1 MSDGMGAM
9 LRNKRVLIASLT
21 GTSVEFY
28 DFYIYAT
35 AASLVFGPLFFAA
48 APPSTQLLFS
58 YASLALAF
66 FARPLGAAVF
76 GHYGDRIGR
85 KSTLVASLMLMGG
98 STLAIAFLPTYQ
110 SIGWWAPLILCLL
123 RFGQGFGLGGEWGGA
138 ALLAVE
144 NAPPGWRGRF
154 GMFPQ
159 LGAPVGFIA
168 ANGMFL
174 LLGAMLTEE
183 QFISWGWRL
192 PFLASAILV
201 GLGLWIRLKLTET
214 PEFSAAM
221 AEAPPSHLPLADLLR
236 DHLRP
241 AIAGTFAVVACFA
254 IFYIATAFALGYG
267 TATLKIDREV
277 FLGVQLGA
285 ILFMAVGII
294 LSGWWSDIFTPR
306 GVLIAGCLGTVPM
319 GAIFGLAM
327 GSGSLL
333 AIFLILALALF
344 LMGLVYGPLGAFL
357 PALFPTQLRYT
368 GASFAFNLGG
378 IIGGALAPIVA
389 QQLVTLKLGS
399 FVGLY
404 MSVAAVI
411 SLAALWRPGGP
422 KVARERETG
431 VEQHDAAGAGSLL

>member
-1 MSDGMGAM
+1 MTGSGGA
-9 LRNKRVLIASLT
+9 LWRNKRVLAASLT
-21 GTSVEFY
+21 GTAVEFY

-35 AASLVFGPLFFAA
+35 AASLVFGPLFF
-48 APPSTQLLFS
+48 PSSSPSAQLLAA

-76 GHYGDRIGR
+76 GHYGDRLGR
-85 KSTLVASLMLMGG
+85 KSTLVFSLMLMGG
-98 STLAIAFLPTYQ
+98 STLAIAFLPTYAT
-110 SIGWWAPLILCLL
+110 IGWWAPLILCLL

-144 NAPPGWRGRF
+144 NAPPGWRARF

-168 ANGMFL
+168 ANGLFL
-174 LLGAMLTEE
+174 ILGAVLSEA
-183 QFISWGWRL
+183 QFVAWGWRL

-214 PEFSAAM
+214 PEFAAAQ
-221 AEAPPSHLPLADLLR
+221 AEAPPPKLPLADLLR
-236 DHLRP
+236 GHLR
-241 AIAGTFAVVACFA
+241 AALAGTFAVVACFA

-267 TATLKIDREV
+267 TAILKIDREV
-277 FLGVQLGA
+277 FLGIQLGA
-285 ILFMAVGII
+285 ILFMALGIV
-294 LSGWWSDIFTPR
+294 LAGWWADIFTPR
-306 GVLIAGCLGTVPM
+306 GVLIAGCLGTIPM
-319 GAIFGLAM
+319 GAIFGMAM

-368 GASFAFNLGG
+368 GASFGFNLGG
-378 IIGGALAPIVA
+378 ILGGALAPIIA
-389 QQLVTLKLGS
+389 QMLVEARGVGL
-399 FVGLY
+399 VGLY
-404 MSVAAVI
+404 MSAAAIV
-411 SLAALWRPGGP
+411 SLLALWRPGRTDM
-422 KVARERETG
+422 K
-431 VEQHDAAGAGSLL
+431 GA

>member
-1 MSDGMGAM
+1 VDEGIGAM

-48 APPSTQLLFS
+48 APPATQLLFS

-66 FARPLGAAVF
+66 FARPVGAAVF

-85 KSTLVASLMLMGG
+85 KSTLVFSLMLMGG
-98 STLAIAFLPTYQ
+98 CTLAIAFLPTYQ
-110 SIGWWAPLILCLL
+110 TIGWWAPFILCLL

-168 ANGMFL
+168 ANGLFL
-174 LLGAMLTEE
+174 LLGAWLTEE
-183 QFISWGWRL
+183 QFIAWGWRL
-192 PFLASAILV
+192 PFLASSILV

-214 PEFSAAM
+214 PEFAAAM
-221 AEAPPSHLPLADLLR
+221 AEAPPPHFPIADLLR

-267 TATLKIDREV
+267 TATLMIDREV
-277 FLGVQLGA
+277 FLGIQLGA
-285 ILFMAVGII
+285 ILFMAAGII
-294 LSGWWSDIFTPR
+294 LSGWWSDIYTPR
-306 GVLIAGCLGTVPM
+306 GVLIAGCLGTIPM
-319 GAIFGLAM
+319 GMIFGIAM
-327 GSGSLL
+327 GSGSLF

-368 GASFAFNLGG
+368 GASFGFNLGG

-389 QQLVTLKLGS
+389 QQLVAMKLGG
-399 FVGLY
+399 FVGFY
-404 MSVAAVI
+404 MSLAAVI

-422 KVARERETG
+422 KQGTRFQSG
-431 VEQHDAAGAGSLL
+431 GKGHDAAGAGSIL